1 MSQRGDY
8 GDRLDDAF
16 WEVNAAASRFISY
29 GCGVS
34 ARHLRDRS
42 LRMQFNRE
50 LAYYAKR
57 VVEDVYQRRISPEQ
71 GLEAIQGEANS
82 LKSQAN
88 RILTQVGGM
97 AGGAS
102 QFFNG
107 IGSCV
112 RSYGTTC
119 AFHGLPLMAHGGN
132 NFYEN
137 ARGMYEGRTDV
148 VGPVR
153 KTYQE
158 VALRMGYSER
168 EGNIAYYATDL
179 LISGRALVR
188 KIPKRGAWRL
198 YHYMSTDKERA
209 IMQMGK
215 GALSVEAF
223 TSGLTLKQ
231 LIDEYKK

>member
-8 GDRLDDAF
+8 SDRLDDAF

-34 ARHLRDRS
+34 ARHLHDRR

-71 GLEAIQGEANS
+71 GLEDLRSEANS
-82 LKSQAN
+82 LRSQAD
-88 RILTQVGGM
+88 RVVTQLGGM
-97 AGGAS
+97 YGGAS
-102 QFFNG
+102 QFING
-107 IGSCV
+107 VGSCV
-112 RSYGTTC
+112 GSYGTTC
-119 AFHGLPLMAHGGN
+119 VFHGLPLIAHGGN

-137 ARGMYEGRTDV
+137 ARGLYEGRTDV

-153 KTYQE
+153 EVYQK
-158 VALRMGYSER
+158 AATRMGYSER
-168 EGNIAYYATDL
+168 EGNIAYYSTDL
-179 LISGRALVR
+179 VISGRALGRRVV
-188 KIPKRGAWRL
+188 KKDAWRL
-198 YHYMSTDKERA
+198 YRYIDTDRERA
-209 IMQMGK
+209 LKQMSK
-215 GALSVEAF
+215 GGMAMEAL

-231 LIDEYKK
+231 LIEEYKK

>member
-1 MSQRGDY
+1 MSRRGDY

-71 GLEAIQGEANS
+71 GLEAIRGEANS

-88 RILTQVGGM
+88 RIFTQVGGM

-102 QFFNG
+102 QFFGG

-112 RSYGTTC
+112 GSYGTTC
-119 AFHGLPLMAHGGN
+119 AFHGLPLIAHGGN

-153 KTYQE
+153 KKYQD
-158 VALRMGYSER
+158 VAKRLGYGER
-168 EGNIAYYATDL
+168 EGNMAYYATDL
-179 LISGRALVR
+179 VISGRALGRMVL
-188 KIPKRGAWRL
+188 KKDAWRL
-198 YHYMSTDKERA
+198 YRYLKTDREIALK
-209 IMQMGK
+209 QMGA
-215 GALSVEAF
+215 GAFFFEMT
-223 TSGLTLKQ
+223 TSGITLSQ
-231 LIDEYKK
+231 LIDEYRK

>member
-71 GLEAIQGEANS
+71 GLEAIRAEANS
-82 LKSQAN
+82 LKSQVN
-88 RILTQVGGM
+88 RVFTQVGGM

-102 QFFNG
+102 QLLTG

-119 AFHGLPLMAHGGN
+119 AFHGLPLIAHGGN

-153 KTYQE
+153 KKYQD
-158 VALRMGYSER
+158 VAKRLGYGER
-168 EGNIAYYATDL
+168 EGNMAYYATDL
-179 LISGRALVR
+179 VLSGRAIGRMVV
-188 KIPKRGAWRL
+188 KKDAWRL
-198 YHYMSTDKERA
+198 FRYLKTDKEIA
-209 IMQMGK
+209 LKQMGR
-215 GALSVEAF
+215 GALFIEGAAS
-223 TSGLTLKQ
+223 TLTLNQ
-231 LIDEYKK
+231 LIEEYKK